1 MSQETDNPEPEV
13 TDDLPVSRE
22 GLERHGIKL
31 STPIGEIAIA
41 ISTPRGGLAIPKR
54 FDPLG
59 LANRALGVA
68 KFGFKLA
75 AWGGEQIAIATK
87 TSIEAIEMSPER
99 TPAPAPQKQQKQP
112 ATQSLHGKLGGLLDR
127 ALDQSTSDGKT
138 ELYHRLLDQLVADE
152 ARIIGA
158 LSDNESSPLVN
169 IYPRNRS
176 VATLENACLIGR
188 TANVALPLMVPQ
200 YVSHL
205 LALGLVETV
214 PEDPDLKADYEILSA
229 ESMVLKAIKDASR
242 GPFPAR
248 VEKLA
253 LRLSELGRGLWEAA
267 MQDGS

>member
-1 MSQETDNPEPEV
+1 M
-13 TDDLPVSRE
+13 
-22 GLERHGIKL
+22 
-31 STPIGEIAIA
+31 
-41 ISTPRGGLAIPKR
+41 PKR

-87 TSIEAIEMSPER
+87 TTVEAIEMSPDR

-248 VEKLA
+248 VEKHA

>member
-13 TDDLPVSRE
+13 TDDLPVNRE
-22 GLERHGIKL
+22 GLERHGIKV

-87 TSIEAIEMSPER
+87 TTVEAIEMAPER

-112 ATQSLHGKLGGLLDR
+112 AAQSLHGKLGGLLDR
-127 ALDQSTSDGKT
+127 ALDQSTADGRT

-188 TANVALPLMVPQ
+188 TANVALPQMVPQ

-253 LRLSELGRGLWEAA
+253 LQLSELGRGLWEAA
-267 MQDGS
+267 MQDES

>member
-13 TDDLPVSRE
+13 TDDLPVNRE

-87 TSIEAIEMSPER
+87 TTVEAIEMSPDR
-99 TPAPAPQKQQKQP
+99 AAAPAPQKQQKQP
-112 ATQSLHGKLGGLLDR
+112 AAQSLHGKLGGLLDR

-188 TANVALPLMVPQ
+188 TANVALPQMVPQ

-214 PEDPDLKADYEILSA
+214 PEEPDLKADYEILSA

-248 VEKLA
+248 VEKQA
-253 LRLSELGRGLWEAA
+253 LRLSELGRGLWAAA
-267 MQDGS
+267 MQDES